1 LAEKA
6 HQEQTGA
13 RSLVSVCE
21 RTFREFKYQL
31 PHSPV
36 RKLVVTPELVD
47 SPEAVLEGILAEGNA
62 NEILVLE
69 SSARETAEKW
79 SRRSGIEISLH
90 PEAARLLAQ
99 KALDSGKKLD
109 EVFSDTFRDYEHGFN
124 LIKTRGISRFEITR
138 DVVENP
144 AGALDNW
151 VRAYY
156 IQNPSEERR

>member
-1 LAEKA
+1 M
-6 HQEQTGA
+6 
-13 RSLVSVCE
+13 
-21 RTFREFKYQL
+21 
-31 PHSPV
+31 
-36 RKLVVTPELVD
+36 VTPELVD
-47 SPEAVLEGILAEGNA
+47 SPEVVLEGILAEGNA